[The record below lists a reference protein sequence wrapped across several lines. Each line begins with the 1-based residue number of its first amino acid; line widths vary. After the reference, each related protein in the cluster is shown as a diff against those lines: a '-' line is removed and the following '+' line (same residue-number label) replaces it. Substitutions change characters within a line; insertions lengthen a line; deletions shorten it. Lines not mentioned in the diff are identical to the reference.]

1 MARYRGQRALYEAM
15 SRASSRSQAK
25 LTRGRSAQ
33 QQIEPPAE
41 ADRTHNGKMH
51 WKPRAFQL
59 HSGRVEVSL
68 PYSAI
73 AVVSILFVLAL
84 VVSFRLGQHN
94 QPLSSLTSQQP
105 PAPEAA
111 RGTGGESEGAE
122 GTTEKVI
129 SHSAGADSSSSLV
142 RPGSTI
148 VIQQFDKLED
158 LIPVR
163 QFFTGRGIGTEIVR
177 KDKAYFLFT
186 VERFSSSSLKKGTRE
201 YRLKQRIAELGQEYK
216 APPGRESFAPNRFRG
231 AYLKPL
237 DENYNGEVIHVN

>member
-1 MARYRGQRALYEAM
+1 MAHYRGQKALYEAM
-15 SRASSRSQAK
+15 SRASSRSRGK
-25 LTRGRSAQ
+25 LTRGSMAQ
-33 QQIEPPAE
+33 QQMESPTE
-41 ADRTHNGKMH
+41 AVGTHNAKIH
-51 WKPRAFQL
+51 WKPKAFQL
-59 HSGRVEVSL
+59 HSGRVELTL

-73 AVVSILFVLAL
+73 AVFSIVFVLAL
-84 VVSFRLGQHN
+84 VASFRLGQN
-94 QPLSSLTSQQP
+94 AQPLARLASRQP
-105 PAPEAA
+105 PSPGAA
-111 RGTGGESEGAE
+111 QETGAESEVAE
-122 GTTEKVI
+122 GTNEKPI
-129 SHSAGADSSSSLV
+129 SPAADADSSSSLV

-177 KDKAYFLFT
+177 KDKVYFLFT

-237 DENYNGEVIHVN
+237 DENNNGEVIHVN